1 MRFVMQPDAS
11 STWIVVTG
19 ASAGIGKALVQRLT
33 REGRNVIAAARDPT
47 RVAIAN
53 GPGRVEVVRLDF
65 DEPTAVE
72 AAARDIGRV
81 AGGAGLAGVVNMA
94 GIIIEGPLEAVPMQA
109 IRRQFEVN
117 VIGPVA
123 LTQAL
128 LPLLA
133 KARGTV
139 VNIGAVSARLTPP
152 FYGPIAASK
161 AALASLNDA
170 MRQEF
175 APLGIK
181 VFLIEPGAMKT
192 GVFATSRAARDAWL
206 AQRPD
211 VERRY
216 RPALAAMER
225 AFEKSG
231 ADDPEVVVNAVM
243 GALSGRRTKP
253 RAVVGKGVGA
263 FVLMSRLPIRLR
275 DRLVRSALGLNT
287 VLKPAD

>member
-1 MRFVMQPDAS
+1 MQPDPS
-11 STWIVVTG
+11 QEWIVVTG
-19 ASAGIGKALVQRLT
+19 ASAGIGKALVESLA
-33 REGRNVIAAARDPT
+33 REGRNVIAAARDPA
-47 RVAIAN
+47 RVRVPI

-65 DEPTAVE
+65 DEPETVE
-72 AAARDIGRV
+72 GAARDVDRIV
-81 AGGAGLAGVVNMA
+81 GATGLAGLVNMA
-94 GIIIEGPLEAVPMQA
+94 GIIVEGPLEAVPTQA
-109 IRRQFEVN
+109 LRRQFEVN

-133 KARGTV
+133 RARGTL
-139 VNIGAVSARLTPP
+139 VNIGAVSAHLTPP

-192 GVFATSRAARDAWL
+192 GIFATSRAARDAWL
-206 AQRPD
+206 AGRPD

-216 RPALAAMER
+216 RPAFVAMER
-225 AFEKSG
+225 AFDKSG
-231 ADDPEVVVNAVM
+231 ADDPEVVVRAVM
-243 GALSGRRTKP
+243 AALSGRHAKL
-253 RAVVGKGVGA
+253 RAVVGKGAGA
-263 FVLMSRLPIRLR
+263 FVLMSRLPVRLR
-275 DRLVRSALGLNT
+275 DRLVRAALGLSEA
-287 VLKPAD
+287 LKPAD

>member
-1 MRFVMQPDAS
+1 
-11 STWIVVTG
+11 
-19 ASAGIGKALVQRLT
+19 
-33 REGRNVIAAARDPT
+33 
-47 RVAIAN
+47 
-53 GPGRVEVVRLDF
+53 
-65 DEPTAVE
+65 
-72 AAARDIGRV
+72 
-81 AGGAGLAGVVNMA
+81 MA
-94 GIIIEGPLEAVPMQA
+94 GIIIEGPLEAVPTQA
-109 IRRQFEVN
+109 LRRQFEVN

-133 KARGTV
+133 KARGRV
-139 VNIGAVSARLTPP
+139 VNIGAVSAYLTPP

-175 APLGIK
+175 APLGVK

-192 GVFATSRAARDAWL
+192 GIFATSRAAREGWL

-216 RPALAAMER
+216 RPALTAMER

-231 ADDPEVVVNAVM
+231 ADDPEVVVKAVM
-243 GALSGRRTKP
+243 AALSGQLVKP
-253 RAVVGKGVGA
+253 RAVVGKGAGA
-263 FVLMSRLPIRLR
+263 FVMMSRLPIRLR
-275 DRLVRSALGLNT
+275 DQLVRSALGLSAA
-287 VLKPAD
+287 LRPAD

>member
-1 MRFVMQPDAS
+1 MQPNPA
-11 STWIVVTG
+11 STWTVVTG
-19 ASAGIGKALVQRLT
+19 ASAGIGKALVERLA
-33 REGRNVIAAARDPT
+33 REGRNVIAAARDPA
-47 RVAIAN
+47 RVSVPN
-53 GPGRVEVVRLDF
+53 GPGLVEVVQLDF
-65 DEPTAVE
+65 DDSRAVGP
-72 AAARDIGRV
+72 ASRDIAKIVG
-81 AGGAGLAGVVNMA
+81 AAGLAGLVNMA
-94 GIIIEGPLEAVPMQA
+94 GIIIEGPLEAVPPDA

-117 VIGPVA
+117 VIGPA
-123 LTQAL
+123 SLTQAL

-139 VNIGAVSARLTPP
+139 VNIGAISAHLTAP

-161 AALASLNDA
+161 AALASLNHA

-181 VFLIEPGAMKT
+181 VLLIEPGAMKT
-192 GVFATSRAARDAWL
+192 GIFATSRATRDAWL

-211 VERRY
+211 IERRY

-231 ADDPEVVVNAVM
+231 ADNPEVVVTAVM
-243 GALSGRRTKP
+243 AALSGRRTKP
-253 RAVVGKGVGA
+253 RVVVGKGAGA

-275 DRLVRSALGLNT
+275 DRLVRSALGLSEA
-287 VLKPAD
+287 LKPAN

>member
-1 MRFVMQPDAS
+1 MQPNPA
-11 STWIVVTG
+11 STWTVVTG
-19 ASAGIGKALVQRLT
+19 ASAGIGKALVERLAKD
-33 REGRNVIAAARDPT
+33 GRDVVALARDPA
-47 RVAIAN
+47 RVSVPN
-53 GPGRVEVVRLDF
+53 GPGRVEVVRLDLE
-65 DEPTAVE
+65 DSLAVE
-72 AAARDIGRV
+72 PASRDIAKIVG
-81 AGGAGLAGVVNMA
+81 AAGLAGLVNMA
-94 GIIIEGPLEAVPMQA
+94 GIVVEGPLEAVPPDA
-109 IRRQFEVN
+109 IRKQFEVN
-117 VIGPVA
+117 VIGPVS

-139 VNIGAVSARLTPP
+139 VNIGAVSAHLTAP

-181 VFLIEPGAMKT
+181 VVLIEPGAMKT
-192 GVFATSRAARDAWL
+192 GIFATSRAARDGWL
-206 AQRPD
+206 TQRPD

-231 ADDPEVVVNAVM
+231 ADNPEVVVTAVM
-243 GALSGRRTKP
+243 AALSGRRTKP
-253 RAVVGKGVGA
+253 RAVVGKGAGA

-275 DRLVRSALGLNT
+275 DRLVRSALGLSEA
-287 VLKPAD
+287 LKPAN